1 MDQYTLKDGRNRVRL
16 LVFYCFTF
24 FKFELNIK
32 DSIVV
37 NYMTFGDCCYMESL
51 NLIQIVTSMY
61 HLYRS
66 INQSVSPLSFL
77 STLFY

>member
-37 NYMTFGDCCYMESL
+37 NYMTFGDWL
-51 NLIQIVTSMY
+51 
-61 HLYRS
+61 LYGEPYS
-66 INQSVSPLSFL
+66 NPNCHIYVSFI
-77 STLFY
+77 